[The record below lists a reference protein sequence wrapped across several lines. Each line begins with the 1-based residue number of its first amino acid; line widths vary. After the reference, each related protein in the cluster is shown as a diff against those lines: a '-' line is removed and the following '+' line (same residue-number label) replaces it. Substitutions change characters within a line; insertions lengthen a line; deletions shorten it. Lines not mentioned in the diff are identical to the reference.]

1 MISVARRGG
10 AAVGARPR
18 AALLVGTAL
27 GTALVGLT
35 YGTNPAMAACTASGN
50 GNQTVDTNLCG
61 LGTGSSV
68 TSNFGSATVN
78 LNGDLINNTGNG
90 ITGTALQSVTITPTG
105 TRSVT
110 GTTNGIYVTPTL
122 GNANVNLTDVTV
134 HGLGGDGVYA
144 HTTVGSVNI
153 TGNAATNVNGT
164 QDGMDLATT
173 VGAINANG
181 FTGSSTGGING
192 INASAL
198 GGTINLNSF
207 AGHADGQT
215 GAGITA
221 SVLGGTINLNDF
233 AAAGHAEGG
242 TDGIA
247 LSALGGT
254 INLNNFAGLSEG
266 DTGAG
271 IRATTTFGT
280 INANGF
286 TGRAEGG
293 TDGLYFQST
302 LTGNINLND
311 FSGRA
316 TGTTGTGISAQTL
329 GGNVAMDNFTGNA
342 TGGTDG
348 IFAAAGGTLD
358 FSQTS
363 STSIIQGGVNGLNFQ
378 QGFGAVDV
386 DLAGQVTGNTNGL
399 VISSMPIVGQTSLSD
414 IDVDTTSTSL
424 VRGITGNGIDISKA
438 SLGGNVNVTSNGV
451 TMGGD
456 TGISVLSLIGGDTTT
471 TITNNG
477 KTSGGAGGIS
487 SITASLTGTG
497 TTLVDLNN
505 QQLDGG
511 TGIGVLALTGGSV
524 VSGTGNASTTVNV
537 NAGSGIVA
545 GSGVLAGSYSG
556 GGMATTH
563 VQVDEEITAN
573 SGFGVIAFAA
583 GEPGMGSTATVENTA
598 AVEAA
603 GSGLITAALNGN
615 AETTVNNTVSFD
627 GFVGAGAFA
636 YEGDATVNV
645 NDKISTT
652 NGIFGALAVSYG
664 GNATVIS
671 DANGEID
678 PPVIGMGAV
687 AIGPGTA
694 TVTNGALVQA
704 TGVGLLGVSISD
716 PVLGAPGPGLIDINA
731 NAQIQSDGIGILAVK
746 GGDGNTDIDVD
757 AAIGDLS
764 GTNTGGDGIQVFNFA
779 GDGLVTVDT
788 TANGTINSD
797 DDGIS
802 ITKIFGDGDLVSG
815 NAVVVNTNA
824 AIIAGDDGIQ
834 VSQLFGDGAI
844 SVTSNAAITAGD
856 VGIDVTKGFGD
867 GAITVTSNDIITA
880 GGDGISATQ
889 LFGDGAIGV
898 TSNAAITSGD
908 VGIDVFKAFGDG
920 DITVLSHGAI
930 VAANDGISAT
940 QLFGD
945 GNIFVQNTGT
955 ITSGADGIQ
964 AIKVLGEGNVGVQ
977 VDNDIS
983 AADDGVF
990 ALSAA
995 TLGDVRVDLANNTLI
1010 TAGDDGIQVVT
1021 AANVGNAVVNTGA
1034 FSGITAGDDGI
1045 NVTKAVGLGS
1055 VYVNTGAFSFI
1066 DAGDDGIRVSA
1077 LLNGGFTSLDVD
1089 TGAFSFINAGD
1100 DGIQATQTLSGGA
1113 VRIDTG
1119 FFSGIVAGDD
1129 GIRAGSYASVGS
1141 IDINTGDFSAIAAGD
1156 DGIVAEA
1163 YAGFGGDVSVT
1174 TGAFSLLAAGDDGIT
1189 AINYNIGAGNNVNV
1203 TTGFA
1208 SATFADDKGI
1218 RAGGWDNVIVNVGD
1232 NSLLVGGL
1240 DAAADGN
1247 AIKVFDSDL
1256 AAINIGSNAVVVGS
1270 GQGWNGAVISVESDD
1285 ATYINV
1291 FDGAL
1296 VTSGSLFST
1305 GLSAAA
1311 NSIVIDADGA
1321 AADIDNYGTIIGR
1334 VGLTDN
1340 ADVFNNYSSNTWITV
1355 GNNYFGN
1362 GADLL
1367 NNEGRIVSAVDG
1379 TVAETTSFFGLD
1391 EFRNGDPAG
1400 LNAGTLSMVD
1410 NDTLGRTAARDV
1422 TYTNG
1427 VFVAQ
1432 NAGPLGTYGNSRI
1445 ELDTWLGQ
1453 AGSTSDMLVVGGL
1466 DDAGVP
1472 LGGQSTFGRTEL
1484 YINDVNGGT
1493 GAFNLPGILVVDVQ
1507 NGQTFNN
1514 NFVIAPDSPN
1524 YDPKFGGV
1532 IDKGLFFY
1540 DMVTKGDGAGGT
1552 GHYLV
1557 GLPDQEVFQLP
1568 SLITGAQSIWHETT
1582 GVWLDRQVDLRSYLL
1597 NPTTTTTTIVTKD
1610 RGVVKAPVAGEPTN
1624 VTPGIWGKAIGSWS
1638 SRDNT
1643 SSYSAYGNTYNFDTG
1658 YNQDTYGF
1666 MVGADFGKTTGNT
1679 AFLFGVMGGYIN
1691 STLDFNELGTSADYT
1706 GGSVGAYA
1714 TYLNGGFFID
1724 GLFKADFLSLD
1735 YSAPSLA
1742 KFGYVGQSSDV
1753 TSLGVVIDT
1762 GYRFA
1767 WGASAWFEPVA
1778 TFTYVNSSIDNL
1790 TLLPGTWAEFQDGD
1804 SVRGAIGARVGG
1816 KMYDAATYWVE
1827 ASATGRLWYEFAG
1840 DNNALIYNPGL
1851 PFMAN
1856 DTFDGAFGEFT
1867 GSFNWFSKE
1876 NGLNGFV
1883 NGRIFFN
1890 DAYTAGSAVLGVR
1903 YQW

>member
-1 MISVARRGG
+1 MITVARRGG
-10 AAVGARPR
+10 MVAGARPR
-18 AALLVGTAL
+18 SALLVGTAL
-27 GTALVGLT
+27 GSALLGLT
-35 YGTNPAMAACTASGN
+35 YATNPAMAACSPGGL
-50 GNQTVDTNLCG
+50 GNQTATASDCVA
-61 LGTGSSV
+61 GTGINASAV
-68 TSNFGSATVN
+68 GSLQIN
-78 LNGDLINNTGNG
+78 LNADLNNITGNG
-90 ITGTALQSVTITPTG
+90 ITGTALTSITLTPTG
-105 TRSVT
+105 TRTVT
-110 GTTNGIYVTPTL
+110 GSTNGIVLTPGT
-122 GNANVNLTDVTV
+122 NATVNLSDVTV
-134 HGLGGDGVYA
+134 NGLAGDGLYV
-144 HTTVGSVNI
+144 HNTVGTINI
-153 TGNAATNVNGT
+153 TGNAATDINGS
-164 QDGMDLATT
+164 QDGMDLQTT
-173 VGAINANG
+173 AGIINVNG
-181 FTGSSTGGING
+181 FTGSSTGGTNG
-192 INASAL
+192 ISAAATL
-198 GGTINLNSF
+198 AGSINLNSF

-221 SVLGGTINLNDF
+221 SVLGGTISMNDF

-247 LSALGGT
+247 LSAGAGI
-254 INLNNFAGLSEG
+254 INLNNFAGLAEG

-271 IRATTTFGT
+271 IRATTIGGT

-293 TDGLYFQST
+293 TDGLNLQST
-302 LTGNINLND
+302 GVGNVNLNN
-311 FSGRA
+311 FSGWA
-316 TGTTGTGISAQTL
+316 TGITGAGISAQTL

-399 VISSMPIVGQTSLSD
+399 VISSMPIVGQTSINN
-414 IDVDTTSTSL
+414 IDVDTASTSL
-424 VRGITGNGIDISKA
+424 VRGITGNGIDISKQ
-438 SLGGNVNVTSNGV
+438 SLGGNVTVTSNG
-451 TMGGD
+451 TTTGGD
-456 TGISVLSLIGGDTTT
+456 TGISVFSLIGGDTTT
-471 TITNNG
+471 TINNNG
-477 KTSGGAGGIS
+477 KTSGGLGGIS
-487 SITASLTGTG
+487 SITASLTGAG

-524 VSGTGNASTTVNV
+524 TSGTGAASTTVNV

-583 GEPGMGSTATVENTA
+583 GEPGAGSTATVENTA

-757 AAIGDLS
+757 AAIGGLS
-764 GTNTGGDGIQVFNFA
+764 GANTGGDGIQVFNFA

-824 AIIAGDDGIQ
+824 AIVAGDDGIQ

-856 VGIDVTKGFGD
+856 VGIDVNKFFGD
-867 GAITVTSNDIITA
+867 GNITVMSNGAIVSGD
-880 GGDGISATQ
+880 DGISATQ
-889 LFGDGAIGV
+889 F
-898 TSNAAITSGD
+898 
-908 VGIDVFKAFGDG
+908 
-920 DITVLSHGAI
+920 
-930 VAANDGISAT
+930 
-940 QLFGD
+940 FGD
-945 GNIFVQNTGT
+945 GNIFVQNTET
-955 ITSGADGIQ
+955 ISAGGDGIQ
-964 AIKVLGEGNVGVQ
+964 AIKVLGEGDVEVQ
-977 VDNDIS
+977 VGNNIT

-995 TLGDVRVDLANNTLI
+995 TLGDVRVEQASNTLI
-1010 TAGDDGIQVVT
+1010 TAGDDGIQVVA
-1021 AANVGNAVVNTGA
+1021 AANVGNAIVNTGA
-1034 FSGITAGDDGI
+1034 FSGIIAGDDGI

-1066 DAGDDGIRVSA
+1066 NAGDDGIQVSA

-1089 TGAFSFINAGD
+1089 TGAFSIINAGD

-1119 FFSGIVAGDD
+1119 AFSAIFAGDD

-1141 IDINTGDFSAIAAGD
+1141 IDINTGDFSAIFAGD

-1174 TGAFSLLAAGDDGIT
+1174 TGAFSLLTAGDDGIT
-1189 AINYNIGAGNNVNV
+1189 AINYNFGAGNNVEVN
-1203 TTGFA
+1203 TGVF

-1218 RAGGWDNVIVNVGD
+1218 RAGGWDNVVVNVGD

-1247 AIKVFDSDL
+1247 AIKVFDSDI

-1340 ADVFNNYSSNTWITV
+1340 ADVFNNYSSDTWITV
-1355 GNNYFGN
+1355 GNNYFGD

-1379 TVAETTSFFGLD
+1379 GVAETTSFFGLD

-1410 NDTLGRTAARDV
+1410 NDTLARTAARDV

-1484 YINDVNGGT
+1484 YINDVNAGT

-1568 SLITGAQSIWHETT
+1568 SLITGAQSIWYETT
-1582 GVWLDRQVDLRSYLL
+1582 GVWLDRQADLRSYLL

-1610 RGVVKAPVAGEPTN
+1610 RGVVKAPVATN
-1624 VTPGIWGKAIGSWS
+1624 TTSVTPGVWGKAIGSWS

-1658 YNQDTYGF
+1658 YSQDTYGF
-1666 MVGADFGKTTGNT
+1666 MVGADFGQTKGNT

-1691 STLDFNELGTSADYT
+1691 STLDFDALGTSADYT

-1735 YSAPSLA
+1735 FTAPSLA
-1742 KFGYVGQSSDV
+1742 SFGYFGQSTDV

-1790 TLLPGTWAEFQDGD
+1790 ALVPGTWADFQDGD

-1816 KMYDAATYWVE
+1816 KMYDAATYWLE

-1840 DNNALIYNPGL
+1840 DNSALIYNPGL
-1851 PFMAN
+1851 PFLAN

-1867 GSFNWFSKE
+1867 GSLNLFSKE
-1876 NGLNGFV
+1876 NGFNGFV
-1883 NGRIFFN
+1883 NGRVFFN
-1890 DAYTAGSAVLGVR
+1890 DAYTAGSAILGVR